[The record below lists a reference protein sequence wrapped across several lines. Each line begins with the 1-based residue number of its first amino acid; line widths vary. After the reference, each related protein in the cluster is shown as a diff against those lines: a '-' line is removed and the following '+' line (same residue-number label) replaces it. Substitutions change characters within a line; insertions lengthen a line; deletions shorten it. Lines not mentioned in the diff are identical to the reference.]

1 LVSYRGNRYSV
12 PPELAAARVSVT
24 EVLGT
29 DVIDVVTASGITI
42 ARHRLAADGT
52 GAMVRDHGHIYAL
65 EQAAMAAANTGRPHR
80 RKERIPPGP
89 EALAAAE
96 ALRLDLAD
104 PSATI
109 STVSETQS
117 TTTESDTAVLY
128 DLSVYERAAR
138 GRNTLS

>member
-1 LVSYRGNRYSV
+1 V
-12 PPELAAARVSVT
+12 PPELASASVT
-24 EVLGT
+24 VTQVLGT

-52 GAMVRDHGHIYAL
+52 GMMVRDHGHVYAL
-65 EQAAMAAANTGRPHR
+65 EQAAMAGANTGRPHH

-89 EALAAAE
+89 EALAAAA
-96 ALRLDLAD
+96 ALRA
-104 PSATI
+104 PTTANSSPIESHSIT
-109 STVSETQS
+109 TQS
-117 TTTESDTAVLY
+117 DVTAVLY